1 MINPAVMMDS
11 NPNADWTNMHSRS
24 VNADASPNWA
34 NVSPD
39 ARSVPAIA
47 TCVIDADA
55 TDDCARL
62 HRHEGDSGSR
72 EAQSENYFFHV

>member
-1 MINPAVMMDS
+1 MMMDP
-11 NPNADWTNMHSRS
+11 NPNADRTNVHSRS
-24 VNADASPNWA
+24 VNADAGPDRA

-55 TDDCARL
+55 ADDRTRFS
-62 HRHEGDSGSR
+62 RHESDSRSR
-72 EAQSENYFFHV
+72 EAQSNN